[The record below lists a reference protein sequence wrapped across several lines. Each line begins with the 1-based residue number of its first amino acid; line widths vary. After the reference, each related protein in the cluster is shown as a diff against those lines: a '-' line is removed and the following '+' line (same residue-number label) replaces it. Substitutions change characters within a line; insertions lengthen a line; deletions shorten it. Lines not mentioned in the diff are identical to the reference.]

1 MRKGK
6 EGPRSRGIGFAQ
18 VPNDQK
24 DAVLA
29 LAGKDIGGRPFD
41 VQVAKVQVRTKQNT
55 AIILFDGEKNGPSSR
70 GARALSFAFF
80 ILSPSVLWASRLFL
94 RMLMLG
100 TPRFGAAITNGS

>member
-41 VQVAKVQVRTKQNT
+41 VQVAKVQVRT
-55 AIILFDGEKNGPSSR
+55 
-70 GARALSFAFF
+70 
-80 ILSPSVLWASRLFL
+80 
-94 RMLMLG
+94 
-100 TPRFGAAITNGS
+100 